1 MSGLASVPMYE
12 RLHGILAAPRMRR
25 VAAIPVVFAALFTT
39 ACGESITE
47 PIVPDAV
54 VVPEADTVIWGERV
68 TLTASYRV
76 GGGMIR
82 SDAGLRWRTTRPQ
95 FFSLDSLTG
104 EGEAF
109 ETIGEP
115 GVLPV
120 LVIAESHGV
129 ADTMTVFVVP
139 SIHRLVMSVSSSVAV
154 GRTFRPVIQALDG
167 IAQRDFTPAP
177 EMGTPVLRS
186 SNPAVVSVE
195 TDLRLTARAAGEAWV
210 VATLQGASDSTLVRV
225 GPGYP
230 ISLIPQSTDEPFPVD
245 VNDAGQAI
253 AVWSRGSSRAQYLFD
268 GETRVSINCDP
279 RAINNA
285 GTVVCGD
292 GRVYAGGTLGP
303 YPEGKVLPSA
313 DISESGVVLGNR
325 RLSADAGGIVNE
337 ATLWDGSTMTPLP
350 GSRCCGPFT
359 AVYAINAR
367 GHVVGSANA
376 PGERPLIV
384 RGTTGQLLDAL
395 GPSWEN
401 WASPHAINDADDVVG
416 SGPKV
421 RAAGTALVWLAAEQW
436 KGRYLG
442 LRTQWATGISES
454 GLVVGQSLDGAFV
467 WRADRYALLQDLVA
481 EDGWTI
487 SSAAISRGGVI
498 VARGVH
504 ASGKKGL
511 VRITATRAP

>member
-1 MSGLASVPMYE
+1 LCQFQ
-12 RLHGILAAPRMRR
+12 HGAPSRHRARRLAA
-25 VAAIPVVFAALFTT
+25 AALALVGATLSL
-39 ACGESITE
+39 AGCSDSITE

-54 VVPEADTVIWGERV
+54 VLPEADTVIWGERV

-76 GGGMIR
+76 GGAVLP
-82 SDAGLRWRTTRPQ
+82 SDGGLRWRTTRPQ

-109 ETIGEP
+109 ETLGEP

-139 SIHRLVMSVSSSVAV
+139 SIHRLVMTVSSAVAA

-167 IAQRDFTPAP
+167 IAHRDFTPAP

-186 SNPAVVSVE
+186 SNPAVVSVGA
-195 TDLRLTARAAGEAWV
+195 DLRLTALAAGEAWV

-230 ISLIPQSTDEPFPVD
+230 ISLIPQSGDELSPVD

-253 AVWSRGSSRAQYLFD
+253 ATWSRGSSRVQYLFD
-268 GETRVSINCDP
+268 GGTREFINCDP

-292 GRVYAGGTLGP
+292 GRVYASGALGP
-303 YPEGKVLPSA
+303 YPEGQVLPSA
-313 DISESGVVLGNR
+313 DISESGAVLGNR
-325 RLSADAGGIVNE
+325 RLSAEGGVVTNE
-337 ATLWDGSTMTPLP
+337 AVLWDGSTMTPLP

-359 AVYAINAR
+359 AVHAVNAR
-367 GHVVGSANA
+367 GHAVGSANA
-376 PGERPLIV
+376 PGERPLII

-442 LRTQWATGISES
+442 LRTQWASGISES
-454 GLVVGQSLDGAFV
+454 GLVVGGSLDGAFV

-487 SSAAISRGGVI
+487 SHAGAISRGGVI
-498 VARGVH
+498 LATGTH
-504 ASGKKGL
+504 TSGKRGL
-511 VRITATRAP
+511 VLITATRAP